1 MSLGIATSEAEFESS
16 IRENVVA
23 TLLFII
29 LYACSYI
36 LVGKFRLNPE
46 KDELFTGEDS
56 DAIVFRISFWI
67 CIFSTAVSLSAIL
80 LVPFSIFSNEILLLY
95 SKNYYTQWLS
105 SSLLK
110 SMFFLTNLLENL
122 KQNLVGLWNSVFACS
137 NLCIFILLPFA
148 YFLIESH
155 GFVSFRFTY
164 SIWNRLLETTVNS
177 SLLVILS
184 VLLVQIVIIFL
195 EKENCHPYTFETCFN
210 MWSFL
215 ITASTKL
222 SVIYSY
228 ISMFGV
234 GLSLGRVKLLKCEIF
249 LPKIFSACTPLG
261 FGRIFA
267 VFNVLI
273 PEARIRNKII
283 NDLQLLSAE
292 EMHLVKKAKTAVSI
306 LKHTPFVEEE
316 MNVIWLSC
324 LRNLANLYAQRKL
337 FQKELNSISWLS
349 VVIYPALFVVILAI
363 TALSVLSVVWN
374 VFQITIGFR
383 RLPIAIEDFEL
394 GSSSLSFLGFYGAFI
409 EIIITLYLM
418 LASLIGFYSL
428 PVFCRLKPIRNGTSM
443 TRLIFNCTSTLVLS
457 SALPVLAR
465 VLGLT
470 NFDLLGN
477 YSQLNWLGNIYFVL
491 MYNLMFTFAVICVS
505 LTLLQLPFRLTWILR
520 LAVKLVARIS
530 SSGSASLKLFVLNY
544 LTKDVGGDQRSHK
557 KDVLEENLC
566 SKLTETV

>member
-1 MSLGIATSEAEFESS
+1 
-16 IRENVVA
+16 
-23 TLLFII
+23 
-29 LYACSYI
+29 
-36 LVGKFRLNPE
+36 
-46 KDELFTGEDS
+46 
-56 DAIVFRISFWI
+56 
-67 CIFSTAVSLSAIL
+67 
-80 LVPFSIFSNEILLLY
+80 
-95 SKNYYTQWLS
+95 
-105 SSLLK
+105 
-110 SMFFLTNLLENL
+110 
-122 KQNLVGLWNSVFACS
+122 
-137 NLCIFILLPFA
+137 
-148 YFLIESH
+148 
-155 GFVSFRFTY
+155 
-164 SIWNRLLETTVNS
+164 
-177 SLLVILS
+177 
-184 VLLVQIVIIFL
+184 
-195 EKENCHPYTFETCFN
+195 
-210 MWSFL
+210 
-215 ITASTKL
+215 
-222 SVIYSY
+222 
-228 ISMFGV
+228 MFGV
-234 GLSLGRVKLLKCEIF
+234 GLSL
-249 LPKIFSACTPLG
+249 ACTPLG

-292 EMHLVKKAKTAVSI
+292 EMHLVKKAKTAVST

-337 FQKELNSISWLS
+337 FQKELHSISWLS

-363 TALSVLSVVWN
+363 TALSVLSVMWN
-374 VFQITIGFR
+374 VFQITVGFR

-428 PVFCRLKPIRNGTSM
+428 PVFCRLKPIRN
-443 TRLIFNCTSTLVLS
+443 
-457 SALPVLAR
+457 VLAR

-491 MYNLMFTFAVICVS
+491 MYNLMFTFAVVCVS

-544 LTKDVGGDQRSHK
+544 LTKEVEGDQRSHK

-566 SKLTETV
+566 SKLTDTV

>member
-1 MSLGIATSEAEFESS
+1 MSPGITNSEIEFQSS
-16 IRENVVA
+16 IREPLVS
-23 TLLFII
+23 TLLFVI

-36 LVGKFRLNPE
+36 LVGKLRLNPE
-46 KDELFTGEDS
+46 EDELFSGEDS

-67 CIFSTAVSLSAIL
+67 CTFSTAVSLSAIL

-95 SKNYYTQWLS
+95 SKNYYIQWLS
-105 SSLLK
+105 SSLMK
-110 SMFFLTNLLENL
+110 S
-122 KQNLVGLWNSVFACS
+122 LWNSVFACS

-155 GFVSFRFTY
+155 GFGNFRFAY
-164 SIWNRLLETTVNS
+164 NIWTRVLETTVTS
-177 SLLVILS
+177 FFLVVLS
-184 VLLVQIVIIFL
+184 VLLVQTVIFFL
-195 EKENCHPYTFETCFN
+195 EKENCYPYTFETCFN
-210 MWSFL
+210 MRSFI
-215 ITASTKL
+215 ITAYTKL
-222 SVIYSY
+222 PVIYSY

-234 GLSLGRVKLLKCEIF
+234 GLSL
-249 LPKIFSACTPLG
+249 ACTPLG

-273 PEARIRNKII
+273 PEARIRSKII
-283 NDLQLLSAE
+283 NDLQHLSAE
-292 EMHLVKKAKTAVSI
+292 EMHLVDKTKTSVSI

-324 LRNLANLYAQRKL
+324 LRNLANLYTQRKV
-337 FQKELNSISWLS
+337 FEKELHSISWLS
-349 VVIYPALFVVILAI
+349 VVIYPVLFLVILAI
-363 TALSVLSVVWN
+363 TALSVLSVMWN
-374 VFQITIGFR
+374 VFQIIVGFR
-383 RLPIAIEDFEL
+383 RLPIANEDFEL
-394 GSSSLSFLGFYGAFI
+394 GSSSLSFLGIYGAFI

-418 LASLIGFYSL
+418 LASFIGFYSL
-428 PVFCRLKPIRNGTSM
+428 PVFCRLKPIQNGTSM

-491 MYNLMFTFAVICVS
+491 MYNVMFTFAVVCVS

-530 SSGSASLKLFVLNY
+530 SSGSASLKLLVLNY
-544 LTKDVGGDQRSHK
+544 LTKEVEGNQRSHK

-566 SKLTETV
+566 SKLTDTV

>member
-1 MSLGIATSEAEFESS
+1 MSPGITNSEIEFQSS
-16 IRENVVA
+16 IREPLVS
-23 TLLFII
+23 TLLFVI
-29 LYACSYI
+29 LYVCSYI

-46 KDELFTGEDS
+46 EDELFSGEDS

-67 CIFSTAVSLSAIL
+67 CTFSTAVSLSAIL

-95 SKNYYTQWLS
+95 SKNYYIQWLS
-105 SSLLK
+105 SSLMK
-110 SMFFLTNLLENL
+110 S
-122 KQNLVGLWNSVFACS
+122 LWNSVFACS

-155 GFVSFRFTY
+155 GFGNFRFAY
-164 SIWNRLLETTVNS
+164 NIWTRVLETTVNS
-177 SLLVILS
+177 FFLVVLS
-184 VLLVQIVIIFL
+184 VLLVQTVIFFL

-210 MWSFL
+210 MRSFI
-215 ITASTKL
+215 ITAYTKL
-222 SVIYSY
+222 PVIYSY

-234 GLSLGRVKLLKCEIF
+234 GLSL
-249 LPKIFSACTPLG
+249 ACTPLG

-283 NDLQLLSAE
+283 NDLQHLSAE
-292 EMHLVKKAKTAVSI
+292 EMHLVNKAKTSVSI

-324 LRNLANLYAQRKL
+324 LRNLANLYTQRKL
-337 FQKELNSISWLS
+337 FEKELHSISWLS
-349 VVIYPALFVVILAI
+349 VVIYPVLFLVILAI
-363 TALSVLSVVWN
+363 TALSVLSVMWN
-374 VFQITIGFR
+374 VFQIIIGFR
-383 RLPIAIEDFEL
+383 RLPIANEDFEL

-418 LASLIGFYSL
+418 LASFIGFYSL
-428 PVFCRLKPIRNGTSM
+428 PVFCRLKPIQNGTSM

-491 MYNLMFTFAVICVS
+491 MYNLMFTFAVVCVS

-530 SSGSASLKLFVLNY
+530 SSGSASLKLLVLNY
-544 LTKDVGGDQRSHK
+544 LTKEVEGNQRSHK

-566 SKLTETV
+566 SKLTDTV

>member
-95 SKNYYTQWLS
+95 SKNYYIQWLS

-222 SVIYSY
+222 PVIYSY

-273 PEARIRNKII
+273 PEARYY
-283 NDLQLLSAE
+283 
-292 EMHLVKKAKTAVSI
+292 
-306 LKHTPFVEEE
+306 LKGF
-316 MNVIWLSC
+316 
-324 LRNLANLYAQRKL
+324 L
-337 FQKELNSISWLS
+337 FQ
-349 VVIYPALFVVILAI
+349 
-363 TALSVLSVVWN
+363 ALSVLSVVWN

-544 LTKDVGGDQRSHK
+544 LTKDVEGDQRSHK

>member
-110 SMFFLTNLLENL
+110 S
-122 KQNLVGLWNSVFACS
+122 LWNSVFACS

-234 GLSLGRVKLLKCEIF
+234 GLSL
-249 LPKIFSACTPLG
+249 ACTPLG

>member
-95 SKNYYTQWLS
+95 SKNYYIQWLS

-110 SMFFLTNLLENL
+110 S
-122 KQNLVGLWNSVFACS
+122 LWNSVFACS

-222 SVIYSY
+222 PVIYSY

-234 GLSLGRVKLLKCEIF
+234 GLSL
-249 LPKIFSACTPLG
+249 ACTPLG

-292 EMHLVKKAKTAVSI
+292 EMHLVKKAKNLKCFFIVFNFIAAVSI

-544 LTKDVGGDQRSHK
+544 LTKDVEGDQRSHK

>member
-16 IRENVVA
+16 IRENVVRKY
-23 TLLFII
+23 F
-29 LYACSYI
+29 LYYCLKSKMFNI
-36 LVGKFRLNPE
+36 R
-46 KDELFTGEDS
+46 
-56 DAIVFRISFWI
+56 FWI

-95 SKNYYTQWLS
+95 SKNYYIQWLS

-110 SMFFLTNLLENL
+110 S
-122 KQNLVGLWNSVFACS
+122 LWNSVFACS

-222 SVIYSY
+222 PVIYSY

-234 GLSLGRVKLLKCEIF
+234 GLSL
-249 LPKIFSACTPLG
+249 ACTPLG

-292 EMHLVKKAKTAVSI
+292 EMHLVKKAKTAVSN

-544 LTKDVGGDQRSHK
+544 LTKDVEGDQRSHK

>member
-95 SKNYYTQWLS
+95 SKNYYIQWLS

-110 SMFFLTNLLENL
+110 
-122 KQNLVGLWNSVFACS
+122 
-137 NLCIFILLPFA
+137 
-148 YFLIESH
+148 
-155 GFVSFRFTY
+155 
-164 SIWNRLLETTVNS
+164 
-177 SLLVILS
+177 
-184 VLLVQIVIIFL
+184 
-195 EKENCHPYTFETCFN
+195 TCFN

-222 SVIYSY
+222 PVIYSY

-234 GLSLGRVKLLKCEIF
+234 GLSL
-249 LPKIFSACTPLG
+249 ACTPLG

-292 EMHLVKKAKTAVSI
+292 EMHLVKKAKTAVSN

-544 LTKDVGGDQRSHK
+544 LTKDVEGDQRSHK

>member
-95 SKNYYTQWLS
+95 SKNYYIQWLS

-110 SMFFLTNLLENL
+110 S
-122 KQNLVGLWNSVFACS
+122 LWNSVFACS

-234 GLSLGRVKLLKCEIF
+234 GLSL
-249 LPKIFSACTPLG
+249 ACTPLG

>member
-16 IRENVVA
+16 IRENVVRKYFVYYC
-23 TLLFII
+23 LKSKMFNI
-29 LYACSYI
+29 
-36 LVGKFRLNPE
+36 R
-46 KDELFTGEDS
+46 
-56 DAIVFRISFWI
+56 FWI

-95 SKNYYTQWLS
+95 SKNYYIQWLS

-110 SMFFLTNLLENL
+110 S
-122 KQNLVGLWNSVFACS
+122 LWNSVFACS

-164 SIWNRLLETTVNS
+164 SIWNRVLETTVNS
-177 SLLVILS
+177 FFLVILS

-195 EKENCHPYTFETCFN
+195 EKENCYPYTFETCFN

-215 ITASTKL
+215 ITAFTKL
-222 SVIYSY
+222 PVIYSY

-234 GLSLGRVKLLKCEIF
+234 GLSL
-249 LPKIFSACTPLG
+249 A
-261 FGRIFA
+261 
-267 VFNVLI
+267 
-273 PEARIRNKII
+273 
-283 NDLQLLSAE
+283 
-292 EMHLVKKAKTAVSI
+292 AVST

-337 FQKELNSISWLS
+337 FQKELHSISWLS

-363 TALSVLSVVWN
+363 TALSVLSVMWN
-374 VFQITIGFR
+374 VFQITVGFR
-383 RLPIAIEDFEL
+383 RLPIAIEVQPQLD
-394 GSSSLSFLGFYGAFI
+394 
-409 EIIITLYLM
+409 EIYLM

-491 MYNLMFTFAVICVS
+491 MYNLMFTFAVVCVS

-544 LTKDVGGDQRSHK
+544 LTKEVEGDQRSHK

-566 SKLTETV
+566 SKLTDTV

>member
-95 SKNYYTQWLS
+95 SKNYYIQWLS

-110 SMFFLTNLLENL
+110 S
-122 KQNLVGLWNSVFACS
+122 LWNSVFACS

-164 SIWNRLLETTVNS
+164 SIWNRVLETTVNS

-222 SVIYSY
+222 PVIYSY

-234 GLSLGRVKLLKCEIF
+234 GLSL
-249 LPKIFSACTPLG
+249 ACTPLG

-544 LTKDVGGDQRSHK
+544 LTKDVEGDQRSHK

>member
-95 SKNYYTQWLS
+95 SKNYYIQWLS

-110 SMFFLTNLLENL
+110 SIFFLTNLLENL

-234 GLSLGRVKLLKCEIF
+234 GLSL
-249 LPKIFSACTPLG
+249 ACTPLG

-394 GSSSLSFLGFYGAFI
+394 GSSSLSFLGIYGAFI

-544 LTKDVGGDQRSHK
+544 LTKDVEGDQRSHK

>member
-234 GLSLGRVKLLKCEIF
+234 GLSL
-249 LPKIFSACTPLG
+249 ACTPLG